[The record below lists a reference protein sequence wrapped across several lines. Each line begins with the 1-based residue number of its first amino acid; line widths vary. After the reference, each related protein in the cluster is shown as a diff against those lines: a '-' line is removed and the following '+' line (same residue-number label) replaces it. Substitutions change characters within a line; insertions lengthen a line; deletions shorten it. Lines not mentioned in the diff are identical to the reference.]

1 MRIARLLALLGLF
14 SAGAA
19 AASPLDGL
27 WLTDDHKG
35 IVRIG
40 PCSAGNPRICGW
52 IVRVLD
58 SGPNV
63 PTRDVNN
70 PNRALRSRNILGMP
84 VLSGF
89 VPYLEGRYVGG
100 SAYDPKSGRSY
111 RASLRLQDGGSLGVT
126 GCVMLFCR
134 TVTWTRAR

>member
-1 MRIARLLALLGLF
+1 MRIARLLALAGLF
-14 SAGAA
+14 SASAA

-35 IVRIG
+35 VVRIG
-40 PCSAGNPRICGW
+40 PCSAGNVHLCGW

-58 SGPNV
+58 SGPRV

-70 PNRALRSRNILGMP
+70 PNPALRNRTILGMP

-89 VPYLEGRYVGG
+89 MPYITGYVGG

-111 RASLRLQDGGSLGVT
+111 RASLRLQSGGTLGVT
-126 GCVMLFCR
+126 GCVLLFCR
-134 TVTWTRAR
+134 TVTWTRTR

>member
-1 MRIARLLALLGLF
+1 MRIARLLALVSLS

-35 IVRIG
+35 IVRVG
-40 PCSAGNPRICGW
+40 PCSAGNLRLCGW

-58 SGPNV
+58 SGPGV
-63 PTRDVNN
+63 PTRDINN
-70 PNRALRSRNILGMP
+70 PDPALRSRAILGLP

-89 VPYLEGRYVGG
+89 VPYNGAWIGG

-111 RASLRLQDGGSLGVT
+111 RASLRLQEGGALGVT
-126 GCVMLFCR
+126 GCVLLFCR

>member
-1 MRIARLLALLGLF
+1 MRIARYLALAGLC
-14 SAGAA
+14 SASAA
-19 AASPLDGL
+19 VASPIDGL

-35 IVRIG
+35 VVRVG
-40 PCSAGNPRICGW
+40 PCGGPRICGW

-58 SGPNV
+58 SGPGV
-63 PTRDVNN
+63 PTRDINN
-70 PNRALRSRNILGMP
+70 PNPALRSRTILGMP

-89 VPYLEGRYVGG
+89 VPYNGTWIGG

-111 RASLRLQDGGSLGVT
+111 RASLRLQAGGALGVT